1 MYQVQRKNKI
11 VEQLQLV
18 HANGDIACTIDVDIN
33 VDQIGAKIERAAE
46 LVGIAQNAIMKEP
59 NSDDAALSYTQAVI
73 SLFIAIFG
81 EENCDK
87 IVEFYDGKDGN
98 QTMSKKEKAGIM
110 TEMLVDIFPFIN
122 NEILPKVREASA
134 ERKKQLL
141 EMAKAVNK

>member
-33 VDQIGAKIERAAE
+33 VDQIGAKINSAFE
-46 LVGIAQNAIMKEP
+46 LVGIAQNAILKDP
-59 NSDDAALSYTQAVI
+59 NSEEAANAYGQAVAALFTAV
-73 SLFIAIFG
+73 FG
-81 EENCDK
+81 EDGYNK
-87 IVEFYDGKDGN
+87 IVAFYGSKD
-98 QTMSKKEKAGIM
+98 AW
-110 TEMLVDIFPFIN
+110 TEMLIDLFPFIN
-122 NEILPKVREASA
+122 NEIIPKVREASA

>member
-1 MYQVQRKNKI
+1 MYQIQRKNKI

-46 LVGIAQNAIMKEP
+46 LVGIAQNAIVKEP

-87 IVEFYDGKDGN
+87 IVEFYDGN
-98 QTMSKKEKAGIM
+98 QTVSKKEKAGIM

-122 NEILPKVREASA
+122 SEILPKVREASA